1 MQPIGGQIQYFKVE
15 KNGELAGLFQSN
27 SPDIIEAQKKQLF
40 DLTVT
45 EVQESEYKGLQ
56 MVASWNQRE
65 A

>member
-1 MQPIGGQIQYFKVE
+1 MLPIGQIQYFKVE
-15 KNGELAGLFQSN
+15 KNGELVGLFQSN
-27 SPDIIEAQKKQLF
+27 SPDIIEAQKKLLF

-56 MVASWNQRE
+56 MVASWNQGE